1 MTTSPALTAAT
12 PVKTAT
18 DAAGTVASE
27 VRYGARF
34 LHGHGWRVLLVFL
47 GLLAPLLVFAGMVGE
62 LQEKETFF
70 FDQPV
75 MLALHQMASPGIDAF
90 FVFISKLG
98 YQWGVI
104 PVDVGVLGWL
114 IVRRRHRDGLFFGL
128 AVVGSLLLNLMAKN
142 QFGRIRPDL
151 WITLAPETTYSFPSG
166 HAMGSVTLG
175 VALILLFWAS
185 RWRWWVFVAASVF
198 VVLVGLSRI
207 YLGVHYPS
215 DILAGWMAGTA
226 WVIAMYQLVAGRA
239 PPPPS
244 TPTGPPGKDSIVAA
258 KVRSEAKAAT

>member
-1 MTTSPALTAAT
+1 MTMSPALTATTSAKAAT
-12 PVKTAT
+12 A
-18 DAAGTVASE
+18 AAGTVASE

-47 GLLAPLLVFAGMVGE
+47 GLLTPLLIFAGMVGE
-62 LQEKETFF
+62 LQDRETFF
-70 FDQPV
+70 FDQPI
-75 MLALHQMASPGIDAF
+75 MLALHQMASPGVDAF
-90 FVFISKLG
+90 FVLISKLG

-104 PVDVGVLGWL
+104 PVDVLVLGWL

-151 WITLAPETTYSFPSG
+151 WVTLAPETTYSFPSG

-175 VALILLFWAS
+175 VAMILLFWSS
-185 RWRWWVFVAASVF
+185 RLRWWVFAAAGTF
-198 VVLVGLSRI
+198 VLLVGLSRI

-239 PPPPS
+239 PPPPH
-244 TPTGPPGKDSIVAA
+244 TPSGPPGKDAIAAA
-258 KVRSEAKAAT
+258 KVQSVAEASA